1 MEAENKKTILVVDD
15 DPVILETLQEFLKS
29 LGYVVLSAGDGEKA
43 VELLETAKV
52 DILLTDLILPSMH
65 GISLLKIAKGLS
77 PDRPVVVMT
86 GYGERLAQ
94 EAVSA
99 GADSFLLKP
108 TLSGRPAMCKGG
120 REGTRY

>member
-1 MEAENKKTILVVDD
+1 MEAEDKKAVLIVDD
-15 DPVILETLQEFLKS
+15 DVLILESLQEFLES
-29 LGYVVLSAGDGEKA
+29 LGYVVLSAGDGEGA
-43 VELLETAKV
+43 VELLETENV
-52 DILLTDLILPSMH
+52 DIVLTDLILPSMH

-108 TLSGRPAMCKGG
+108 FSLAEVQKVLSQLL
-120 REGTRY
+120 